1 MATYALLLEHT
12 LPIQISAKGFLA
24 GIEDF
29 IRFPEHY
36 IDALEHSEVLEE
48 TALGNAKTFRRKL
61 DYGTF
66 SFEETVTLTEKYEFI
81 ERVPS
86 LGEAGSS
93 LFKIQFKSLSDAS
106 AEVVFT
112 YRGSSEQKLPAAIA
126 KLREAAWIAK
136 DKQFVEKIQKQF
148 GNIGSSS

>member
-12 LPIQISAKGFLA
+12 LPIQISARGFLA

-36 IDALEHSEVLEE
+36 IDALEHSEILEE
-48 TALGNAKTFRRKL
+48 TAAGSAKTFRRKL
-61 DYGTF
+61 NYGTF
-66 SFEETVTLTEKYEFI
+66 SFVETVTLTEKLEFI
-81 ERVPS
+81 EQVPS
-86 LGEAGSS
+86 LGEVGSS
-93 LFKIQFKSLSDAS
+93 LFKIQFKSLSEAA

-112 YRGSSEQKLPAAIA
+112 YRGSSEMLPSTIA

-148 GNIGSSS
+148 GNIGLSS